1 MADEQTPETAE
12 ESSKGGLPMMTLA
25 VVGGALLLQV
35 GVIAAVFFLAGG
47 PAPVQ
52 AEGAIPDAEA
62 DANRLVEVLL
72 VKGKFQNTKTGR
84 TYFYDTEVFIVVKQK
99 HQEQVEG
106 YIESMTAQIS
116 EDTSIIFRRAEP
128 SHLLEP
134 TLNTLKRMIKAS
146 VDEKFGRDEEGL
158 PIVEKV
164 LITKFSQYR
173 ADV

>member
-1 MADEQTPETAE
+1 MADQQTPETTQQAP
-12 ESSKGGLPMMTLA
+12 KGGLPMMTLA
-25 VVGGALLLQV
+25 VVGGALLLQI

-52 AEGAIPDAEA
+52 AQGAVPDEL
-62 DANRLVEVLL
+62 ANANKPVEVLL

-84 TYFYDTEVFIVVKQK
+84 TYFYDTEIYVVVKRK
-99 HQEQVEG
+99 HQEQVTG
-106 YIESMTAQIS
+106 YIDSMTAQIS

-134 TLNTLKRMIKAS
+134 TLNTLKRMLKAS